1 MFAKKPVKKDNV
13 AAKFAI
19 GAALTAVAGY
29 VAGILTAPKSGAE
42 TREDLKNKDFET
54 YSVAEKEMKKLHTEL
69 AEVLEQMGQKA
80 GVLKKEG
87 GKKLDEAVAKGKD
100 AKEKA
105 RNVLSSLHEGEID
118 DKDLKKAIQEASKAV
133 ENLRNF
139 LKK

>member
-1 MFAKKPVKKDNV
+1 MFQSKKPVKTNNTG
-13 AAKFAI
+13 KFAVFV
-19 GAALTAVAGY
+19 ALTAAAGY
-29 VAGILTAPKSGAE
+29 VAGLLTAPKSGEE
-42 TREDLKNKDFET
+42 TRADIRHRAAET
-54 YSVAEKEMKKLHTEL
+54 YSAAEKELKQLHTEL
-69 AEVLEQMGQKA
+69 STALKDLGNKA

-87 GKKLDEAVAKGKD
+87 GKKLDEALSKGKD

-105 RNVLSSLHEGEID
+105 RDVLSSLHEGEID